1 MKIAGRS
8 PAASKGGR
16 SMEYRTL
23 GRTGTRGREVP
34 LDEERRSRP

>member
-8 PAASKGGR
+8 PAASKGG

-23 GRTGTRGREVP
+23 GRTGTRDRDVP
-34 LDEERRSRP
+34 LDDERRSRP